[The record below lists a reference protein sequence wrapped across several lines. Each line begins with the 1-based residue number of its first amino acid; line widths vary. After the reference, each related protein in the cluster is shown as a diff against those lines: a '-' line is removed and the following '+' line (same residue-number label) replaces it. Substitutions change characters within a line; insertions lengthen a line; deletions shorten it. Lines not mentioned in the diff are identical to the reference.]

1 MMAKALEV
9 PPSMPRSHF
18 LSVSLTTLVVVA
30 GGVGVMSLQTHD
42 TLPPSCNEGWGYQQK
57 REMTTMSAIFS
68 VADKA

>member
-30 GGVGVMSLQTHD
+30 AGVGAMSLLTHH
-42 TLPPSCNEGWGYQQK
+42 TASLPSSLLVQQ
-57 REMTTMSAIFS
+57 R
-68 VADKA
+68 